1 MQRFLLALSL
11 LSIVL
16 APAAWAKPKHDVPK
30 MTCEEF
36 AAHSSDSHR
45 YVAAYLDGYT
55 KRGKPVEDVA
65 DVDVERDVDVL
76 VVACRETPKVT
87 VWDKIRAHMPG
98 GKKRVAAPK
107 MNCEE
112 YLTYSRETQG
122 EVAYW
127 LAGYHGTEVDGA
139 DEVDVEQDVAVLVE
153 ECRIAPKASVWER
166 IKKKFE

>member
-1 MQRFLLALSL
+1 MSRFVLWTSVLLLVSGSALS
-11 LSIVL
+11 
-16 APAAWAKPKHDVPK
+16 AKPKHDVPK

-36 AAHSSDSHR
+36 AAHSTESQAR
-45 YVAAYLDGYT
+45 VAAYLDGYS
-55 KRGKPVEDVA
+55 KRGKPIEDVV

-76 VVACRETPKVT
+76 VVACRETPKLT
-87 VWDKIRAHMPG
+87 LWDKIRAKLPG
-98 GKKRVAAPK
+98 GKKKVKAVK

-112 YLTYSRETQG
+112 YLSYSKNVQG

-127 LAGYHGTEVDGA
+127 LAGYHGTQVDGA
-139 DEVDVEQDVAVLVE
+139 DEVDVERDVAVLVE